1 MCGEVPCTVTDR
13 SSKVSGPESEAET
26 APTGRCC
33 DICDMLDWLPD
44 PETIA
49 TRRPARSSSSSS
61 APPPELSG
69 DDEALFEALKA
80 WRLRAAEG
88 KPAYTVANNKTL
100 ASIAAR
106 RPTGR
111 PQLIEISGVG
121 PAFVSKFADDV
132 LALIEE
138 HQQPPLAA

>member
-1 MCGEVPCTVTDR
+1 
-13 SSKVSGPESEAET
+13 
-26 APTGRCC
+26 
-33 DICDMLDWLPD
+33 MLDWLPD
-44 PETIA
+44 PETIEV
-49 TRRPARSSSSSS
+49 RRPARSSSSSS

-80 WRLRAAEG
+80 WRLQAAQG

-121 PAFVSKFADDV
+121 PAFVNKFADDV
-132 LALIEE
+132 LTLVAE
-138 HQQPPLAA
+138 HGEPLAA